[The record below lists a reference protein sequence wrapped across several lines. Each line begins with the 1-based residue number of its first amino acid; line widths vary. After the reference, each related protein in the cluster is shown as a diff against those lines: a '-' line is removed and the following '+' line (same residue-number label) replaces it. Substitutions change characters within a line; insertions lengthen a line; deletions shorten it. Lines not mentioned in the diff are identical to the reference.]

1 MHDKKSNCA
10 ICESLAEY
18 VELPT
23 PERLLELAAHVAI
36 YVEYGKLKQVGRTM
50 FDLKRG
56 RIRNGTVVQIF
67 SCAACGTHY
76 ELAAETDRITGGGWR
91 RRRAE
96 IAAAAMGFGKQP
108 LLS

>member
-1 MHDKKSNCA
+1 MHDKKSHCA
-10 ICESLAEY
+10 ICESLTEY

-50 FDLKRG
+50 YDLKRG
-56 RIRNGTVVQIF
+56 RIRDGLVVQVF
-67 SCAACGTHY
+67 RCAACGTHY
-76 ELAAETDRITGGGWR
+76 ELAAETNRVTGGSWR
-91 RRRAE
+91 QRRTELAS
-96 IAAAAMGFGKQP
+96 AANSILKQP